1 MRQELGGFFLVSLH
15 IGLQMGFVGGNSFV
29 SKFANGSMPLE
40 GDPTGFS
47 CKPPLNTT
55 IKNNKILVIE
65 FAEGPHLEMIK
76 NILRGTAENVEIVS
90 STLEELD
97 KGPVPTGIKYVS
109 VSIGS
114 AISYD
119 EINKKAGFPSGT
131 VSPEN
136 INEYIGLIKKIVME
150 DDRFDSARKFFRVVD
165 KLQKANPDIHF
176 VVAEANRRL
185 DGSSEFNTLIIA
197 DANHLTAVATNDA
210 PSVLSKVP
218 DVNPNGEPGSASP
231 WLFFQPPRYGTT
243 ALKIRGVPLEC
254 TLEPSSRPEN
264 IIGQALQDEQKNL
277 EELTAKINSIKQL
290 RLATEEDYKKIDIF
304 NKETKV
310 LKEEITHLQAQP
322 HLDKNSQRKLNKMQE
337 LLEQQVTRHDKEIDS
352 VAFLLKEIQ
361 ERGLLSSDYLIV
373 AQDYPYV
380 VLSVSSFEYSLRETL
395 KKTQSEQGS
404 DAVTFTDSSL
414 TDEIARV
421 SARINELQKQQ
432 DVFQTHGAPVVISI
446 GASGIT
452 PWVAAACA
460 KNSEKSTVLQSESQF
475 YDFYKNFCAKSN

>member
-1 MRQELGGFFLVSLH
+1 MRQELRDFILASLQ
-15 IGLQMGFVGGNSFV
+15 IGLQFSLQMGFVGGNSSF
-29 SKFANGSMPLE
+29 SKFANGSMPPE
-40 GDPTGFS
+40 GDPTDFS

-136 INEYIGLIKKIVME
+136 INEYIDLIKKIVME

-165 KLQKANPDIHF
+165 KLQKANPDIRF
-176 VVAEANRRL
+176 FVAEANKGL
-185 DGSSEFNTLIIA
+185 DGSREFNTFIIA
-197 DANHLTAVATNDA
+197 DAKYLTAVATNDA
-210 PSVLSKVP
+210 PSALSEVP

-231 WLFFQPPRYGTT
+231 WLFFQPPEYRTT
-243 ALKIRGVPLEC
+243 ALKIGGVPLEC

-277 EELTAKINSIKQL
+277 NELKVKINSINEL
-290 RLATEEDYKKIDIF
+290 RLATEEDYKKIDTF

-322 HLDKNSQRKLNKMQE
+322 HLDENSQRKLNEMQE
-337 LLEQQVTRHDKEIDS
+337 LLEQKVTKHDKEIDR
-352 VAFLLKEIQ
+352 VVFPLKEIQ
-361 ERGLLSSDYLIV
+361 GLLSSDYLII
-373 AQDYPYV
+373 AQGYPYV

-395 KKTQSEQGS
+395 KEIQSEQGS

-421 SARINELQKQQ
+421 SARINELKKQQ
-432 DVFQTHGAPVVISI
+432 DVLQTHGTSVVISI

-460 KNSEKSTVLQSESQF
+460 KNTVLQSESQF